1 MLKTFV
7 MPHMAPITET
17 FSLERSISATENL
30 VKLGGYDL
38 LARFSAVVD
47 MGSSDTLPQ
56 NTGNYYFVFGDVING
71 QALII
76 ADALKF
82 WTKELRV
89 STHKTTSKPKTSK
102 SAEELAILED
112 ILKELNNSTQEATIQ
127 NIINSLEKRKKTSTG
142 TSTHA
147 KTPTIGTVLYN
158 SGKQDIV
165 TVGRCVIR
173 KLEAEIRS
181 KKDKKTGQVV
191 LYRSC
196 DQLT

>member
-17 FSLERSISATENL
+17 FDLQRSTTATQNL
-30 VKLGGYDL
+30 IKLGGYDL

-56 NTGNYYFVFGDVING
+56 STDNYYFVFGDVING

-89 STHKTTSKPKTSK
+89 STHKKTSIK
-102 SAEELAILED
+102 SSKTAEEIAILED
-112 ILKELNNSTQEATIQ
+112 ILKELKDQNQEATIQ
-127 NIINSLEKRKKTSTG
+127 NLINSLEKKKKTST
-142 TSTHA
+142 
-147 KTPTIGTVLYN
+147 KTPTLGTVLSN
-158 SGKQDIV
+158 AGKQDV
-165 TVGRCVIR
+165 VSVGRCVIR
-173 KLEAEIRS
+173 KLESEIRS
-181 KKDKKTGQVV
+181 KKDRKTGQVV

>member
-7 MPHMAPITET
+7 MPHVAPITET
-17 FSLERSISATENL
+17 FDLERSKSAVQNL
-30 VKLGGYDL
+30 IRFGGYEL
-38 LARFSAVVD
+38 LSRFVAVVD
-47 MGSSDTLPQ
+47 MESSNTLPQ
-56 NTGNYYFVFGDVING
+56 SADNYYFVFGDVING

-89 STHKTTSKPKTSK
+89 STHKKTSIK
-102 SAEELAILED
+102 SSKTAEEIAILED
-112 ILKELNNSTQEATIQ
+112 ILKELKDQNQEATIQ
-127 NIINSLEKRKKTSTG
+127 NLINSLEKRKKTNS
-142 TSTHA
+142 
-147 KTPTIGTVLYN
+147 KTPSLGTVLYN

-165 TVGRCVIR
+165 SVGRCVIR
-173 KLEAEIRS
+173 KLESEIRS
-181 KKDKKTGQVV
+181 KKDRKTGQVV

>member
-1 MLKTFV
+1 MLKTYV
-7 MPHMAPITET
+7 MPHVAPITET
-17 FSLERSISATENL
+17 FDLQRSISATQNL
-30 VKLGGYDL
+30 IKLGGYDL

-47 MGSSDTLPQ
+47 MGNSNTLPQ
-56 NTGNYYFVFGDVING
+56 NTDNYYFVFGDVING

-89 STHKTTSKPKTSK
+89 SANKKTTKPKTSK
-102 SAEELAILED
+102 TEEEIAILED
-112 ILKELNNSTQEATIQ
+112 ILKELKDQNQEATIQ
-127 NIINSLEKRKKTSTG
+127 NIINSLEKRKKTNS
-142 TSTHA
+142 
-147 KTPTIGTVLYN
+147 KTPSLGTVLSS

-165 TVGRCVIR
+165 SVGRCVIR
-173 KLEAEIRS
+173 KLESEIRS
-181 KKDKKTGQVV
+181 KKDRKTGQVV

>member
-17 FSLERSISATENL
+17 FDLQRATTATQNL
-30 VKLGGYDL
+30 VKLGGFDL

-47 MGSSDTLPQ
+47 MGSSNTLPQ
-56 NTGNYYFVFGDVING
+56 STENYYFVFGDVING

-76 ADALKF
+76 ADALNF
-82 WTKELRV
+82 LTKELRV
-89 STHKTTSKPKTSK
+89 STHKKTSTKTSK
-102 SAEELAILED
+102 TAEEIAILED
-112 ILKELNNSTQEATIQ
+112 ILKELKDQNQEATIQ
-127 NIINSLEKRKKTSTG
+127 NIINSLEKRKKTST
-142 TSTHA
+142 
-147 KTPTIGTVLYN
+147 KTPNIGTVLSN
-158 SGKQDIV
+158 AGKQDIV
-165 TVGRCVIR
+165 SVGRCVIR

-181 KKDKKTGQVV
+181 KKDRKTGQVV

>member
-17 FSLERSISATENL
+17 FDLQRSTTATQNL
-30 VKLGGYDL
+30 LKLGGYDL

-47 MGSSDTLPQ
+47 MGNSDTLPQ
-56 NTGNYYFVFGDVING
+56 STDNYYFVFGDVING

-82 WTKELRV
+82 WMKELRV
-89 STHKTTSKPKTSK
+89 SKTTKTSK
-102 SAEELAILED
+102 TAEEIATLND
-112 ILKELNNSTQEATIQ
+112 ILKELKDQNQEATIQ
-127 NIINSLEKRKKTSTG
+127 NLISSLQKRTST
-142 TSTHA
+142 
-147 KTPTIGTVLYN
+147 KTPSVGTVLTN
-158 SGKQDIV
+158 AGKQDIV
-165 TVGRCVIR
+165 SVGKCVIR

>member
-17 FSLERSISATENL
+17 FTLERSISATENL
-30 VKLGGYDL
+30 LKLGGYDM

-47 MGSSDTLPQ
+47 MGNSDTLPQ

-71 QALII
+71 QALLI

-82 WTKELRV
+82 WMKELRV
-89 STHKTTSKPKTSK
+89 STHKKTTTPKTSK
-102 SAEELAILED
+102 TKEEIAILEE

-127 NIINSLEKRKKTSTG
+127 NIINSLEKRRKTG

-165 TVGRCVIR
+165 SVGKCVIR

-196 DQLT
+196 DQLTT

>member
-17 FSLERSISATENL
+17 FDLQRSTTATQNL
-30 VKLGGYDL
+30 VKLGGFDL

-56 NTGNYYFVFGDVING
+56 STDNYYFVFGDVING

-89 STHKTTSKPKTSK
+89 STHKKTSIK
-102 SAEELAILED
+102 SSKTAEEIAILED
-112 ILKELNNSTQEATIQ
+112 ILKELKDANQEATIQ
-127 NIINSLEKRKKTSTG
+127 NIINSLEKRKKTNS
-142 TSTHA
+142 
-147 KTPTIGTVLYN
+147 KTPSLGTVLSN

-165 TVGRCVIR
+165 SVGRCVIR
-173 KLEAEIRS
+173 KLESEIRS
-181 KKDKKTGQVV
+181 KKDRKTGQVV

>member
-17 FSLERSISATENL
+17 FDLERSKSAVQNL
-30 VKLGGYDL
+30 IRFGGYEL
-38 LARFSAVVD
+38 LSRFSAVVD

-56 NTGNYYFVFGDVING
+56 NQGAYYFVFGDVING

-89 STHKTTSKPKTSK
+89 STHKKTTTPKTSK
-102 SAEELAILED
+102 TAEEIAILED
-112 ILKELNNSTQEATIQ
+112 ILKELKDANQEATIQ
-127 NIINSLEKRKKTSTG
+127 NIINSLEKRKKTG

-147 KTPTIGTVLYN
+147 KTPTIGTVLSN
-158 SGKQDIV
+158 AGKQDIV
-165 TVGRCVIR
+165 SVGRCVIR

>member
-17 FSLERSISATENL
+17 FDLERSTTATQNL
-30 VKLGGYDL
+30 IKLGGYDM

-56 NTGNYYFVFGDVING
+56 STDNYYFVFGDVING

-89 STHKTTSKPKTSK
+89 STHKKTSTKTSK
-102 SAEELAILED
+102 TAEELAILED
-112 ILKELNNSTQEATIQ
+112 ILKELNNQNQEATIQ
-127 NIINSLEKRKKTSTG
+127 ETC
-142 TSTHA
+142 
-147 KTPTIGTVLYN
+147 
-158 SGKQDIV
+158 Q
-165 TVGRCVIR
+165 
-173 KLEAEIRS
+173 
-181 KKDKKTGQVV
+181 
-191 LYRSC
+191 
-196 DQLT
+196 

>member
-1 MLKTFV
+1 MLKTYV

-17 FSLERSISATENL
+17 FDLERSTSATQNL
-30 VKLGGYDL
+30 IKLGGYDM

-56 NTGNYYFVFGDVING
+56 STDNYYFVFGDVING

-89 STHKTTSKPKTSK
+89 STHKKTSIK
-102 SAEELAILED
+102 SSKTAEEIATLED
-112 ILKELNNSTQEATIQ
+112 ILKELKDQNQEATIQ
-127 NIINSLEKRKKTSTG
+127 NIINSLEKRKKTNS
-142 TSTHA
+142 
-147 KTPTIGTVLYN
+147 KTPSLGTVLSN

-165 TVGRCVIR
+165 SVGRCVMR
-173 KLEAEIRS
+173 KLESEIRS
-181 KKDKKTGQVV
+181 KKDRKTGQVV

>member
-17 FSLERSISATENL
+17 FDLARSQTATQNL
-30 VKLGGYDL
+30 LKLGGYDM

-56 NTGNYYFVFGDVING
+56 STDNYYFVFGDVING

-82 WTKELRV
+82 WIKELRV
-89 STHKTTSKPKTSK
+89 STHKKTTKPKTSK
-102 SAEELAILED
+102 TEEELATLED
-112 ILKELNNSTQEATIQ
+112 ILKELNNANQEATIQ
-127 NIINSLEKRKKTSTG
+127 NIINSLEKRKKTST
-142 TSTHA
+142 
-147 KTPTIGTVLYN
+147 KTPNIGTVLTN
-158 SGKQDIV
+158 AGKQDIV
-165 TVGRCVIR
+165 SVGRCVIR

-181 KKDKKTGQVV
+181 KKDRKTGQVV

-196 DQLT
+196 DQLST

>member
-17 FSLERSISATENL
+17 FDLERSKSAVQNL
-30 VKLGGYDL
+30 IKLGGYDL

-47 MGSSDTLPQ
+47 MGNSNTLPQ
-56 NTGNYYFVFGDVING
+56 STDNYYFVFGDVING

-89 STHKTTSKPKTSK
+89 STHKKTSIK
-102 SAEELAILED
+102 SSKTAEEIATLED
-112 ILKELNNSTQEATIQ
+112 ILKELKDQNQEATIQ
-127 NIINSLEKRKKTSTG
+127 KIINSLEKRKKTST
-142 TSTHA
+142 
-147 KTPTIGTVLYN
+147 KTPNIGTVLSN
-158 SGKQDIV
+158 AGKQDIV
-165 TVGRCVIR
+165 SVGKCVIR

-181 KKDKKTGQVV
+181 KKDRKTGQVV

>member
-17 FSLERSISATENL
+17 FDLKRSQTATQNL
-30 VKLGGYDL
+30 LKLGGYDL

-47 MGSSDTLPQ
+47 MGNSDTLPQ
-56 NTGNYYFVFGDVING
+56 STDNYYFVFGDVING

-89 STHKTTSKPKTSK
+89 STHKKTSIK
-102 SAEELAILED
+102 SSKTAEEIATLED
-112 ILKELNNSTQEATIQ
+112 ILKELKDQNQEATIQ
-127 NIINSLEKRKKTSTG
+127 NIINSLEKRKKTNS
-142 TSTHA
+142 
-147 KTPTIGTVLYN
+147 KTPSLGTVLSN

-165 TVGRCVIR
+165 SVGRCVIR
-173 KLEAEIRS
+173 KLESEIRS
-181 KKDKKTGQVV
+181 KKDRKTGQVV

>member
-17 FSLERSISATENL
+17 FDLQRSTTATQNL
-30 VKLGGYDL
+30 VKLGGFDL

-56 NTGNYYFVFGDVING
+56 STDNYYFVFGDVING

-89 STHKTTSKPKTSK
+89 STHKKTSIK
-102 SAEELAILED
+102 SSKTAEELATLED
-112 ILKELNNSTQEATIQ
+112 ILKELKDQNQEATIQ
-127 NIINSLEKRKKTSTG
+127 NIINSLEKRKKTNS
-142 TSTHA
+142 
-147 KTPTIGTVLYN
+147 KTPSLGTVLSN

-165 TVGRCVIR
+165 SVGRCVMR
-173 KLEAEIRS
+173 KLESEIRS
-181 KKDKKTGQVV
+181 KKDRKTGQVV

>member
-7 MPHMAPITET
+7 MPHVAPITET
-17 FSLERSISATENL
+17 FDLERSKSAVQNL
-30 VKLGGYDL
+30 IKLGGYEL
-38 LARFSAVVD
+38 LSRFVAVVD
-47 MGSSDTLPQ
+47 MGSSSSLPQ
-56 NTGNYYFVFGDVING
+56 SADNYYFVFGDVING

-89 STHKTTSKPKTSK
+89 STHKKTSK
-102 SAEELAILED
+102 SSKTAEEIATLED
-112 ILKELNNSTQEATIQ
+112 ILKELKDQNQEATIQ
-127 NIINSLEKRKKTSTG
+127 NIINSLEKRKKTS
-142 TSTHA
+142 S
-147 KTPTIGTVLYN
+147 KTPTLGTVLSN

-165 TVGRCVIR
+165 SVGRCVIR
-173 KLEAEIRS
+173 KLESEIRS
-181 KKDKKTGQVV
+181 KKDRKTGQVV